1 MAFCLELPN
10 RAGRGVLSMSM
21 TDPVADMLTRIRNAG
36 MAKLGKVEMPA
47 SNLKA
52 NIAKVLKDEGY
63 IKGYKVTKDEKQG
76 VLKVNLKYDENG
88 LPVIE
93 GIARVSRPGSRV
105 YVKGDSVPK
114 VVGGYGVSIVSTS
127 KGLMVDREARKAN
140 IGGEI
145 LCRIW

>member
-1 MAFCLELPN
+1 
-10 RAGRGVLSMSM
+10 MSM
-21 TDPVADMLTRIRNAG
+21 TDPIADMLTRIRNAG
-36 MAKLGKVEMPA
+36 MAKLGKVEMPS

-76 VLKVNLKYDENG
+76 ILKLNLKYDENRV
-88 LPVIE
+88 PVIE
-93 GIARVSRPGSRV
+93 GIERVSRPGSRT
-105 YVKGDSVPK
+105 YVKGDGIPK
-114 VVGGYGVSIVSTS
+114 VTGGYGVAILSTP

-145 LCRIW
+145 LCRVW